1 VRVEFR
7 GQKGLGCGGVLDGD
21 PVGEFIIEWT
31 GEGFIP
37 EGVLVLEI
45 GDHSEGVVT
54 DLPVAKTAL
63 VPFGEICRDDSVAI
77 EVSFKDRSD
86 FGQGVEPLEEGFTL
100 FTVLN
105 TAIELF
111 TDFVRETSDFSGAGH
126 KLGEVWGVEFLL

>member
-1 VRVEFR
+1 MRVEFR
-7 GQKGLGCGGVLDGD
+7 GQKCLGRSGVLDGD
-21 PVGEFIIEWT
+21 PVSQFIIEWA
-31 GEGFIP
+31 GEGLIP

-45 GDHSEGVVT
+45 GDHSEGIVT

-63 VPFGEICRDDSVAI
+63 VPFGEICRDDSVAV
-77 EVSFKDRSD
+77 EVGFEDGLD

-100 FTVLN
+100 FTVLH

-126 KLGEVWGVEFLL
+126 KLGEVWGAEFLL